1 MLIAQISD
9 PHVTTEGTAVRA
21 LVDTPQRFADAVVTC
36 AALPK
41 VPDVILL
48 TGDLVNDGTAEEYAL
63 LAEALAE
70 APCPVLPIPGNHDDP
85 LLLHATFA
93 ALDVCGA
100 ARPAVGPL
108 PHVVVTTPCA
118 WSPSFHR
125 RRPPPRAGHRAGAAG
140 STPPWPPPPDVS
152 TMRISCTA
160 CHARPGRGDG
170 SASSGA
176 NRTSSAGVRRAS
188 PRRCCG
194 WCRDTSTAT
203 SGSPGH
209 LSP

>member
-85 LLLHATFA
+85 VLLHATFA

-100 ARPAVGPL
+100 ALPDLRSGP
-108 PHVVVTTPCA
+108 
-118 WSPSFHR
+118 FH
-125 RRPPPRAGHRAGAAG
+125 
-140 STPPWPPPPDVS
+140 
-152 TMRISCTA
+152 
-160 CHARPGRGDG
+160 
-170 SASSGA
+170 
-176 NRTSSAGVRRAS
+176 
-188 PRRCCG
+188 
-194 WCRDTSTAT
+194 
-203 SGSPGH
+203 
-209 LSP
+209 